1 MDLEKYLEQYS
12 KYQDRIDFIS
22 KNYSNFD
29 ESIRRINQI
38 QKLENLTSSAHLS
51 DIQERIDRI
60 NNFIRTYDSAD
71 VISKL
76 YSQQGMLDKVALT
89 DCYIEKIQNIQSS
102 IEKFNLQNY
111 SNILFDIK
119 IREILKSYNYLEKLN
134 FEISDDSLSASIES
148 ENTRA
153 KLNELLN
160 LKKLITIENV
170 LTLITFLLPIHTMLL
185 ICYPNLRGESEH
197 IHNLISELLAVV
209 LLWTSDKSCK
219 D

>member
-12 KYQDRIDFIS
+12 KYQDRIDSIS
-22 KNYSNFD
+22 KNYSHFD

-89 DCYIEKIQNIQSS
+89 NCCIEKI
-102 IEKFNLQNY
+102 
-111 SNILFDIK
+111 
-119 IREILKSYNYLEKLN
+119 N
-134 FEISDDSLSASIES
+134 FEISDDSLSVPNES
-148 ENTRA
+148 KNTRA

-185 ICYPNLRGESEH
+185 ICYPNLRGESER
-197 IHNLISELLAVV
+197 IHNLISELLAIV
-209 LLWTSDKSCK
+209 LLWTSNKSSK
-219 D
+219 N